1 MDKVGHDKFTGWDL
15 DEDES
20 QSLREGQFIYP
31 LIKAVKEL
39 SAKVKALEEA

>member
-15 DEDES
+15 DEDDS

-31 LIKAVKEL
+31 LIKAVQEL
-39 SAKVKALEEA
+39 SAEINKLKGE